1 MKQERL
7 SSESLSYYRAA
18 KLLIL
23 EEPLVET
30 LEASTVTGL
39 VLCHLV
45 NGVVDSVIS
54 ELLCPAGDGELALA
68 GSALGLGPL
77 LDIGL
82 GIPYNLAQQLGELGC
97 VLCLLESVALEGLG
111 DLGIALPL
119 CPAAHCEIHSHFA
132 ALAVEMVVKTLHN
145 FLILNLSITKL
156 VLAGPLE
163 TFALHFYE
171 LV

>member
-1 MKQERL
+1 M
-7 SSESLSYYRAA
+7 
-18 KLLIL
+18 
-23 EEPLVET
+23 
-30 LEASTVTGL
+30 TGL

-68 GSALGLGPL
+68 GSALGFSPL

-82 GIPYNLAQQLGELGC
+82 GVPNDFAQQLSELGC

-111 DLGIALPL
+111 DLGIALPFCL
-119 CPAAHCEIHSHFA
+119 TAHRKIHSHLA